1 MKKKKM
7 ITKNNIIIYILIII
21 ELIILFNS
29 TIVTNSIKTSIKVFI
44 NNIIPSLLPTMI
56 IGNILINYNIEDI
69 IPKFILKLFNKI
81 FNFDNINTSIFLLS
95 ILLGSPINSI
105 LINNYIKDTKEKKSM
120 LKCTLYVNPLFT
132 IFACKILFNSI
143 KISII
148 FIAVFIIKN
157 MLIAFL
163 LKENFKNNKKS
174 FLYKKLD
181 IKAILTS
188 SSKAL
193 LTIFSII
200 AFTNIIID
208 LINTYI
214 YFNPLLKTILLTL
227 LEVSSSIINLT
238 KMPMIYRYIFGFLS
252 LLFTGFS
259 IILQSISLINKKN

>member
-1 MKKKKM
+1 M

-29 TIVTNSIKTSIKVFI
+29 SIVTNSIKTSIKVFI

-105 LINNYIKDTKEKKSM
+105 LINNYIEDNKEKISM
-120 LKCTLYVNPLFT
+120 VKCTLYVNPLFT
-132 IFACKILFNSI
+132 IFACKMLFNSI
-143 KISII
+143 KIAII
-148 FIAVFIIKN
+148 FITIFIIKN
-157 MLIAFL
+157 MLFAFL
-163 LKENFKNNKKS
+163 LKENFNNKKNNYI
-174 FLYKKLD
+174 YKKLHIKD
-181 IKAILTS
+181 ILIS
-188 SSKAL
+188 CSKAL
-193 LTIFSII
+193 FIIFNII
-200 AFTNIIID
+200 TFTNIIIN
-208 LINTYI
+208 LINNYI
-214 YFNPLLKTILLTL
+214 YLGPLLKTILLSL

-252 LLFTGFS
+252 LLFTGLS
-259 IILQSISLINKKN
+259 IILQSFSLINKKN

>member
-1 MKKKKM
+1 M

-29 TIVTNSIKTSIKVFI
+29 SIVTNSIKTSIKVFI

-105 LINNYIKDTKEKKSM
+105 LINNYIEDNKEKISM
-120 LKCTLYVNPLFT
+120 VKCTLYVNPLFT
-132 IFACKILFNSI
+132 IIACKILFNSI

-157 MLIAFL
+157 MLFAFL
-163 LKENFKNNKKS
+163 
-174 FLYKKLD
+174 
-181 IKAILTS
+181 
-188 SSKAL
+188 
-193 LTIFSII
+193 
-200 AFTNIIID
+200 
-208 LINTYI
+208 
-214 YFNPLLKTILLTL
+214 
-227 LEVSSSIINLT
+227 
-238 KMPMIYRYIFGFLS
+238 
-252 LLFTGFS
+252 
-259 IILQSISLINKKN
+259 